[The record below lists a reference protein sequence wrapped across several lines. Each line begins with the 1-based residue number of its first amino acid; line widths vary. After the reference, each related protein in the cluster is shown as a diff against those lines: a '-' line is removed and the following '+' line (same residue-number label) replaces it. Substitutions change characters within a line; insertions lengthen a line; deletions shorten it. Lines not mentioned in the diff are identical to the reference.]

1 MNSEEVLAFTLRGEY
16 GHFRKFN
23 TTTSPLSYSLPGPTA
38 LAGLMGAVLGIER
51 EDSGGKLPGGGEPL
65 REAFSPKRCRWA
77 VQVIHPVKK
86 VYIGF
91 NLINTKAFADY
102 YNLDG
107 RANKGRTQVE
117 FELLKDLAYRI
128 YLQWDHPRRDELA
141 ERLSV
146 RRHHFTPYLGLS
158 QFTAELDGE
167 GTEKLKKVSGD
178 DEFEACH
185 SAINLSLLEGE
196 GRLID
201 FGDEQHYH
209 TDTLPLEM
217 NLQREI
223 GRYGEVLLE
232 THGNPIKVKGAEL
245 YRTQTGQ
252 HIHFL

>member
-38 LAGLMGAVLGIER
+38 LAGVLGAVLGIER
-51 EDSGGKLPGGGEPL
+51 EDSKGKLPGGGEAL
-65 REAFSPKRCRWA
+65 REAFAPKRCRWA

-141 ERLSV
+141 ERLAA

-167 GTEKLKKVSGD
+167 GTERLKQVVS
-178 DEFEACH
+178 ENEYEACH
-185 SAINLSLLEGE
+185 SAVNLNLLQGE

-217 NLQREI
+217 NMKREI

-232 THGNPIKVKGAEL
+232 TKGNAVQVKGAEL
-245 YRTQTGQ
+245 YCTEAGQ
-252 HIHFL
+252 HIQFL